1 MRLVCPECSATYEV
15 SDSLFAQSREVRCNR
30 CGFQWSVVAAT
41 AEAGAMPAA
50 AVPSHGTIGVAP
62 VSVSPPVS
70 APAEPVSQIRDTDG
84 VSAAVSSPAAP
95 PDDVATGSVVPV
107 LDEPAPLPRAAIPP
121 STRRLFV
128 EAQDD
133 GQPRGPDAEERL
145 LSAELDY
152 RSPHRRGGGWVSMV
166 LVLAVIVAA
175 VAAIILCEK
184 QIVAAYPPAAAYYAD
199 LGL

>member
-15 SDSLFAQSREVRCNR
+15 SDSLFSQSREVRCNR
-30 CGFQWSVVAAT
+30 CGFQWTVVATA
-41 AEAGAMPAA
+41 AEAAATPA
-50 AVPSHGTIGVAP
+50 AVPAGPGTIAVAP
-62 VSVSPPVS
+62 VSVTPPAAAPTEPVSRLRDADLVSPPV
-70 APAEPVSQIRDTDG
+70 A
-84 VSAAVSSPAAP
+84 SPAAP
-95 PDDVATGSVVPV
+95 LDEVVTRSVVPV

-133 GQPRGPDAEERL
+133 GLPRGPDAEERL

-166 LVLAVIVAA
+166 LVLAVIAAA
-175 VAAIILCEK
+175 VAAIVLCEK

-199 LGL
+199 IGL